1 MSGVVDVWAART
13 PKLLELLV
21 EHLGLTLVS
30 LAAAAAVALPLAV
43 WARGRPRAA
52 GALLA
57 GASALQTVPS
67 IALLGAL
74 IPLLGIGYVPALVA
88 LFAYALLPILQN
100 GLAGLRGVDAA
111 VRDAARG
118 VGMSERQVLR
128 RVELPLAAPV
138 LLAGLRTAAVI
149 NVGVA
154 TLAAY
159 VGAGGLGEWIFEGIA
174 LDRPALILAGA
185 LPAAALALAFDGA
198 LAYLARRGAS
208 LRTAGAT
215 TGALV
220 LAAAAAG
227 LALSLDDRPRAGF
240 DPEFAERPDGYPRL
254 RRTYPELAL
263 NTSVLNAGLMY
274 GALTAGEVDVVAGYS
289 TDGRIRAYG
298 LAVLDDDRGA
308 FLPYRAGVLARADA
322 LARVP
327 GLAATLGLLEGRL
340 ADSTMRRLNHAVDAG
355 GARPAAVAR
364 DWLAAEGMLGDGG
377 GAAGAQRATLR
388 VGGKPFTEQY
398 VLAEVL
404 AQLIES
410 RLPVA
415 VERVGGLGGTDVA
428 YGALAAGE
436 LDAYVE
442 YSGTALQ
449 VILKASDRAV
459 DSLVAADGVRDY
471 LGAAFAKTGLAWAVE
486 LGFENTYALV
496 VREAPGGAAT
506 VSALAR

>member
-13 PKLLELLV
+13 PKLLELFG

-30 LAAAAAVALPLAV
+30 LALAAAVALPLAV
-43 WARGRPRAA
+43 WARARPRAA
-52 GALLA
+52 GTLLA
-57 GASALQTVPS
+57 VASTLQTVPS

-100 GLAGLRGVDAA
+100 ALAGLRGVDAA

-118 VGMSERQVLR
+118 VGMAEGQVLTQ
-128 RVELPLAAPV
+128 VELPLAAPV
-138 LLAGLRTAAVI
+138 VLAGLRTAAVI

-185 LPAAALALAFDGA
+185 LPAAALALAFDGG
-198 LAYLARRGAS
+198 LAYLSRRGGY
-208 LRTAGAT
+208 RTAGAT

-220 LAAAAAG
+220 LAAAAVG
-227 LALSLDDRPRAGF
+227 LALSLDERPTAGF

-254 RRTYPELAL
+254 LRAYPELAL

-274 GALTAGEVDVVAGYS
+274 GALAAGEVDVIAGYS

-298 LAVLDDDRGA
+298 FEVLDDDRGA
-308 FLPYRAGVLARADA
+308 FLPYRAGVIARRGA

-327 GLAATLGLLEGRL
+327 GLAATLELLAERL
-340 ADSTMRRLNHAVDAG
+340 SDSTMRRLNYEVDAG
-355 GARPAAVAR
+355 GERPAEVAR
-364 DWLAAEGMLGDGG
+364 RYLTEEGLSG
-377 GAAGAQRATLR
+377 RADRGPGSVERLR
-388 VGGKPFTEQY
+388 FGGKPFTEQY
-398 VLAEVL
+398 VLLELL
-404 AQLIES
+404 AQLVES
-410 RLPVA
+410 HHPVA
-415 VERVGGLGGTDVA
+415 VERVGGLGGTDVV

-449 VILKASDRAV
+449 VILKTPDQRV
-459 DSLVAADGVRDY
+459 DSLLAAGGVRPY
-471 LGAAFAKTGLAWAVE
+471 LERAFAQNGLSWGPE
-486 LGFENTYALV
+486 LGFDNTYALV
-496 VREAPGGAAT
+496 VRPGEHEATTIGAF
-506 VSALAR
+506 AR